1 MSDLSFLSDFMIPV
15 IVGICL
21 CVGYVIKKWID
32 DVDNKYIPT
41 VCAVLGVFLAVWMN
55 GWTISPTVILSGLF
69 SGLASTGLH
78 QLFKQ
83 YIDGKD
89 SKSEEK

>member
-1 MSDLSFLSDFMIPV
+1 MTDLGFLADFMIPV

-21 CVGYVIKKWID
+21 CVGYVIKKWVK

-41 VCAVLGVFLAVWMN
+41 VCALLGALLAIWIN
-55 GWTISPTVILSGLF
+55 GWIISPAIILNGLF

-83 YIDGKD
+83 YI
-89 SKSEEK
+89 EKKEGNE

>member
-1 MSDLSFLSDFMIPV
+1 MTDLGFLSEYMIPV

-21 CVGYVIKKWID
+21 CVGYVIKKWIK

-41 VCAVLGVFLAVWMN
+41 VGAVLGVLLAVWMN
-55 GWTISPTVILSGLF
+55 GWSIEPAIILSGLF
-69 SGLASTGLH
+69 SGFASTGLH

-83 YIDGKD
+83 YIDKGGKT
-89 SKSEEK
+89 E

>member
-1 MSDLSFLSDFMIPV
+1 MTDLGFLSEYMIPV

-21 CVGYVIKKWID
+21 CVGNIIKKWIK

-41 VCAVLGVFLAVWMN
+41 VCAILGVFLAIWMN
-55 GWTISPTVILSGLF
+55 GWRITPPIILSGLF

-83 YIDGKD
+83 YIDKGGKT
-89 SKSEEK
+89 E